1 MKNRVSPAVTTPSAT
16 QASNPDRLNCDRRGR
31 TNTTSSTPAQASRS
45 HAAPSGPTRSNNPTE
60 AASPSCTQSM
70 DPTASAAPLRARVAD
85 PPDGSCGSGVEQA
98 MAPVQPG

>member
-1 MKNRVSPAVTTPSAT
+1 
-16 QASNPDRLNCDRRGR
+16 
-31 TNTTSSTPAQASRS
+31 
-45 HAAPSGPTRSNNPTE
+45 
-60 AASPSCTQSM
+60 M